1 MPNEQ
6 SQEVEVPQN
15 EILNNEILN
24 ELKKTNENS
33 HKLISLIE
41 AQEDERLKDK
51 ETQATKESEEE
62 TKTSESFEA
71 AQEQQETDLQ
81 REAKQHEELMK
92 ELKLSNEQLKA
103 LAEATANSDLLDEV
117 KDTNKKVAT
126 IAENQNVSVA
136 HEANQVSLGTMA
148 VAGIIIAVG
157 GYALMKLGGFFASK
171 ITHMLW

>member
-1 MPNEQ
+1 MPNEEKQ
-6 SQEVEVPQN
+6 QVETPQN

-33 HKLISLIE
+33 HKLFSLIK
-41 AQEDERLKDK
+41 AQEEDRLKDK
-51 ETQATKESEEE
+51 ETQATKDSEEE
-62 TKTSESFEA
+62 AKTSESLEA
-71 AQEQQETDLQ
+71 EQKKQETDLQ
-81 REAKQHEELMK
+81 REEKQHEELMK

-136 HEANQVSLGTMA
+136 HEANQVSLGSMA
-148 VAGIIIAVG
+148 VAAIIIAIG
-157 GYALMKLGGFFASK
+157 GYALLKLGGFFASK